1 MAHRRLRRSEVVGYS
16 VGSFGTG
23 GFGTVPGLLLLFY
36 LTDTLGVAAAVAG
49 VIVFIPKLWDVVIDP
64 VLGSLSDR
72 TMLRRGSRRPWLLVG
87 AISLPVVFVLT
98 FAAPGRV
105 SDAGAGVWVAVFFV
119 LAVTAFSVFQVSYLA
134 MPAEITD
141 DYTERID
148 LMSWRI
154 VFLTIAILLFGVA
167 APILVDAGGGGRTG
181 YLTMAVVVGVLMG
194 LAMLGAWWGTRTT
207 TAHSVPD
214 QAATVGEQVA
224 ALRENRDFAIL
235 LGAFVLQA
243 LATGTMLAGAVYV
256 ATYLLGDETLTSVLF
271 ACLVAPAV
279 LVMPVWRA
287 LGLRLG
293 KQRGFLLA
301 TLTFLVATVALI
313 LLRSYPPVLVYA
325 VVGLVGVAYAG
336 MQMFP
341 LAMLPD
347 TLAADA
353 ARSGKQRAGVFTGIW
368 TAGETTGFAL
378 GPAIVAAVLA
388 VTGFVSTTADETAA
402 QPDSALTGIT
412 LAFSALPA
420 ALALLSVPLVLR
432 YTLSAQRLGALTS
445 TAPPT
450 SGGASSVERLAP

>member
-1 MAHRRLRRSEVVGYS
+1 MPQRRLRRSQVVGYS
-16 VGSFGTG
+16 IGSFGTG

-36 LTDTLGVAAAVAG
+36 LTDTLGVAAALAG

-64 VLGSLSDR
+64 LLGSLSDR
-72 TMLRRGSRRPWLLVG
+72 TMLRRGSRRPWLLLGGV
-87 AISLPVVFVLT
+87 SLPVVFLLT
-98 FAAPGRV
+98 FAAP
-105 SDAGAGVWVAVFFV
+105 AGLKAAGTGIWVAVFFV
-119 LAVTAFSVFQVSYLA
+119 LAVTAFSIFQVSYLA

-141 DYTERID
+141 DYAERID
-148 LMSWRI
+148 IMSWRI
-154 VFLTIAILLFGVA
+154 VFLTVAILMFGVA
-167 APILVDAGGGGRTG
+167 APLLVDLGGGGRSG
-181 YLTMAVVVGVLMG
+181 YLTMALVVGTLMG

-214 QAATVGEQVA
+214 QGATVREQVA
-224 ALRENRDFAIL
+224 ALRENRDFATL

-271 ACLVAPAV
+271 ACLVGPAV
-279 LVMPVWRA
+279 LVMPVWR
-287 LGLRLG
+287 LVGLRLG

-301 TLTFLVATVALI
+301 TLVFIVAVVALVF
-313 LLRSYPPVLVYA
+313 LRSYPPVLVYV

-353 ARSGKQRAGVFTGIW
+353 ARSGRQRAGVFTGIW

-388 VTGFVSTTADETAA
+388 LTGFVSSTAGETAS
-402 QPDSALTGIT
+402 QPDAALTGIT
-412 LAFSALPA
+412 MAFTAVPAVLAV
-420 ALALLSVPLVLR
+420 LSVPLVLR
-432 YTLSAQRLGALTS
+432 YALSADRLSALTS
-445 TAPPT
+445 VPT
-450 SGGASSVERLAP
+450 TERLPS